1 MTTREVF
8 IDGIALWAPTL
19 PGWDA
24 ARAAFR
30 GEGICAEAPL
40 RRPSAELL
48 APAERR
54 RAPDTVALALEVGLR
69 AIEASGHCAA
79 DLPSV
84 FTSTHGDL
92 GVTDYMCKTL
102 VSTPTLVSPTKFHN
116 SVHNATA
123 GYWTMAT
130 ACMQAS
136 TAISAYD
143 CSFAAGL
150 LEALVQCSA
159 EERPVLLVGYDI
171 EACGAL
177 ASTTSSRGM
186 LAAAL
191 VLSPQRGARSTA
203 TLSWSVQ
210 STAALAPLALRSA
223 AARSLAGNA
232 MADCL
237 PLFEALAD
245 GSSEPLVMPLSSS
258 LFLQIAPNG
267 LSH

>member
-1 MTTREVF
+1 MTQRHAFV
-8 IDGIALWAPTL
+8 DGIAMWAPTL

-30 GEGICAEAPL
+30 GEGMPAAAAL

-54 RAPDTVALALEVGLR
+54 RAPDTVALALEVGLC
-69 AIEASGHCAA
+69 AVDASGHRAA

-92 GVTDYMCKTL
+92 VITDYMCKTL
-102 VSTPTLVSPTKFHN
+102 VSAPLQVSPTKFHN

-130 ACMQAS
+130 GCMQSS

-150 LEALVQCSA
+150 LETLVQCSA
-159 EERPVLLVGYDI
+159 DERPVLLVGYDI

-177 ASTTSSRGM
+177 ASTTASHGL
-186 LAAAL
+186 LAVAL
-191 VLSPQRGARSTA
+191 VLSPRRGEHSVA
-203 TLSWSVQ
+203 TLAWSVQ
-210 STAALAPLALRSA
+210 GGKALEPPPLHSA

-237 PLFEALAD
+237 PLFEALAT
-245 GSSEPLVMPLSSS
+245 GAAEPLALPLSSLLS
-258 LFLQIAPNG
+258 LHVTLGQPA
-267 LSH
+267 